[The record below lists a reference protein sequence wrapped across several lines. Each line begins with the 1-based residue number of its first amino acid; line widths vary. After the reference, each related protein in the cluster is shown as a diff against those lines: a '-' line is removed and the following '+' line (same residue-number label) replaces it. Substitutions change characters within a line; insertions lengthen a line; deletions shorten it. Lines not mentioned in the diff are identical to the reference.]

1 MPDSTRHDDPPDAL
15 ATERDLRGA
24 LTRDPADRDAAL
36 ALAQLLRE
44 QGRMVAASAV
54 VMESQHARNPDAD
67 ETRAALIFLRECGS
81 NAQALTLAR
90 SALRRWPNDATLTS
104 FAGTF
109 ALAAGEFDA
118 ARDYLRRAIDADPGV
133 AGNWLR
139 LSLCQRFQRADDAD
153 LIRLQKTWAEPL
165 APDVRAC
172 VGFAL
177 GKALD
182 DLHDHVRA
190 AHVLR
195 EANALARAQSRWSAS
210 DWNRFV
216 QAQRDAE
223 KLPRI
228 DAIEGFS
235 PVFVVGMPRTGT
247 TLTAT
252 LLGAGGLVRDRGE
265 LNWVAGIH
273 DLLVEQNRLRDPAA
287 LASAAR
293 IIAAQMRRDDAP
305 ARWYLDK
312 NPMNFRHLDFIATL
326 FPQAKIIHC
335 RRGARDTA
343 LSLWMQHFAHADL
356 GFAYDFSDIAQV
368 MSEHARL
375 IAHWRET
382 LALPILDLDYET
394 LVADTAGSRQRL
406 LAFLDLAD
414 ASNAQVGT
422 ATPIV
427 TASVWQA
434 RQPVYSSSVGR
445 WRNYAPY
452 LPELTA
458 LFAP

>member
-1 MPDSTRHDDPPDAL
+1 MPDSTRRDGPPDTLVA
-15 ATERDLRGA
+15 ERDLRRA
-24 LTRDPADRDAAL
+24 LARDPANRDAAL
-36 ALAQLLRE
+36 ELAQLLRE
-44 QGRMVAASAV
+44 QGRMMAASAV
-54 VMESQHARNPDAD
+54 VMDSQLARSADAD
-67 ETRAALIFLRECGS
+67 ETRAALVFLRECGS

-90 SALRRWPNDATLTS
+90 DALRRWPNDAALAS

-118 ARDYLRRAIDADPGV
+118 AGDYLRRAIDADPGA

-139 LSLCQRFQRADDAD
+139 LSLCRRFERADDAD
-153 LIRLQKTWAEPL
+153 LIRLEKAWVAPL

-182 DLHDHVRA
+182 DLHDHARA
-190 AHVLR
+190 AAVLR
-195 EANALARAQSRWSAS
+195 EANALARAQSRWSAP

-216 QAQRDAE
+216 QTQRDAE
-223 KLPRI
+223 KLPGI
-228 DAIEGFS
+228 DAIEDFS
-235 PVFVVGMPRTGT
+235 PVFIVGMPRTGT

-252 LLGAGGLVRDRGE
+252 LLGANGQVRDRGE
-265 LNWVAGIH
+265 LNWVSAIH
-273 DLLVEQNRLRDPAA
+273 DLLVEHSRLRDPAA

-343 LSLWMQHFAHADL
+343 LSLWTQHFAHPDL
-356 GFAYDFSDIAQV
+356 GFAYDFSDIAQA
-368 MSEHARL
+368 MSGHARL
-375 IAHWRET
+375 MAHWRET

-414 ASNAQVGT
+414 ASNAPVGA